1 MKHLLPFL
9 ITIIAGCNL
18 FDSEDRVLFL
28 FTEMQCVEYDWENSD
43 DEIRW
48 ASNVKS
54 YLEDEGISVISVI
67 GINDEGV
74 YCRACEVCPTGRFIE
89 VWVATSDADLM
100 DGLGF
105 VEAE

>member
-1 MKHLLPFL
+1 MKWLLVLF
-9 ITIIAGCNL
+9 ITFIVGCNL
-18 FDSEDRVLFL
+18 FDEDDGVLFV
-28 FTEMQCVEYDWENSD
+28 FTEMQCVEYSWENSD

-54 YLEDEGISVISVI
+54 YLEDEGISVNSIT

-89 VWVATSDADLM
+89 VWIAAGDADLM

-105 VEAE
+105 VEG